1 MALSFNSTS
10 ISTYSIQE
18 AALDKAKQEPLQ
30 INLNLLCDHSTND
43 VQFPKPMKNPTLMR
57 QLYRLP

>member
-43 VQFPKPMKNPTLMR
+43 VQFPKPMKNE
-57 QLYRLP
+57 